1 MRCLLCYETSKSF
14 HHRGTEARRKTD
26 ENLCASV
33 AGGFKT
39 MSDELSPEDELRLNV
54 LFTTELKAV
63 RIDES
68 NMTLWAKTPQGEASV
83 PLKPND
89 RADRYLKR
97 VREQLCG
104 HALGSPGGYPVHL
117 TRWTRQGQTGLSA
130 QHLTQLLLIAEE
142 EAVVAVVH
150 SPALTDEL
158 AQYAWWCMPTIENA
172 RLMLMRDVVSKGSMG
187 RILAGFLVEH
197 LAFLH
202 EDDVGILDT
211 VAVMLYSGVLTE
223 AERVAI
229 WRRGNHRNAYYVPFL
244 ELCPESLPQ
253 TKPERADFAAQ
264 RAALATLTDN
274 PYAIMLLKALS
285 DQGQAFL
292 YATAIIL
299 DRPEVQ
305 EVVNHCLQAVSNW
318 SAPLRDADTT
328 AREIALA
335 TVLAVA
341 PDLAA
346 ECAALAALAV
356 VNAETV
362 RAVFLRTTAIGSLM
376 RRKIEPVVT
385 PLLVQIGVL
394 RKAP

>member
-1 MRCLLCYETSKSF
+1 
-14 HHRGTEARRKTD
+14 
-26 ENLCASV
+26 
-33 AGGFKT
+33 

-54 LFTTELKAV
+54 LFTTDLRAV

-68 NMTLWAKTPQGEASV
+68 NMTLWAKTPDGEASV

-89 RADRYLKR
+89 RSDRYLKR

-130 QHLTQLLLIAEE
+130 QHLKQLLLIAEE

-158 AQYAWWCMPTIENA
+158 AQYAWWCMPTLENA

-187 RILAGFLVEH
+187 RILAEFLVEH

-202 EDDVGILDT
+202 EDDVAILDT
-211 VAVMLYSGVLTE
+211 VAVMIYSGVLTE

-229 WRRGNHRNAYYVPFL
+229 WRRGIHRNAYYVPFL

-253 TKPERADFAAQ
+253 TKPARADFDAQ
-264 RAALATLTDN
+264 REVLATLPGN
-274 PYAIMLLKALS
+274 PYASMLNKALS
-285 DQGQAFL
+285 DQGQTFL
-292 YATAIIL
+292 YATGVIL

-305 EVVNHCLQAVSNW
+305 EVVNHCLQALSGW
-318 SAPLRDADTT
+318 CAPLRILEEA
-328 AREIALA
+328 AREAACNAL
-335 TVLAVA
+335 LAVA
-341 PDLAA
+341 PGLAA
-346 ECAALAALAV
+346 ECAALEGLAAVDAD
-356 VNAETV
+356 TV
-362 RAVFLRTTAIGSLM
+362 RPIFIKTTAIGSLM
-376 RRKIEPVVT
+376 RRKIEPVT
-385 PLLVQIGVL
+385 GPLRNHIQVL
-394 RKAP
+394 RTPQQVT

>member
-1 MRCLLCYETSKSF
+1 
-14 HHRGTEARRKTD
+14 
-26 ENLCASV
+26 
-33 AGGFKT
+33 

-130 QHLTQLLLIAEE
+130 RHLTQLLLIAEE

-150 SPALTDEL
+150 SPALTDEI
-158 AQYAWWCMPTIENA
+158 AQYAWWCMSTIENA

-187 RILAGFLVEH
+187 RILAEFLVEH

-211 VAVMLYSGVLTE
+211 VAVMIYSGVLTE

-244 ELCPESLPQ
+244 ELCPDTLPQ
-253 TKPERADFAAQ
+253 TKPARADFEMQ
-264 RAALATLTDN
+264 RAILSTLPNNAYATLLT
-274 PYAIMLLKALS
+274 KALS
-285 DQGQAFL
+285 DQGQTFL

-305 EVVNHCLQAVSNW
+305 EVVNHCLQALSHW
-318 SAPLRDADTT
+318 CAPLRDTDAPQREG
-328 AREIALA
+328 ARA
-335 TVLAVA
+335 TLLNVA
-341 PDLAA
+341 PQLAA
-346 ECAALAALAV
+346 ECAALDALAA
-356 VNAETV
+356 VNADSV
-362 RAVFLRTTAIGSLM
+362 RAIFLRTTAIGSLM
-376 RRKIEPVVT
+376 RRKIEPIVT
-385 PLLVQIGVL
+385 PLLAQIGVM
-394 RKAP
+394 RKTP

>member
-1 MRCLLCYETSKSF
+1 
-14 HHRGTEARRKTD
+14 
-26 ENLCASV
+26 
-33 AGGFKT
+33 
-39 MSDELSPEDELRLNV
+39 
-54 LFTTELKAV
+54 
-63 RIDES
+63 
-68 NMTLWAKTPQGEASV
+68 
-83 PLKPND
+83 
-89 RADRYLKR
+89 
-97 VREQLCG
+97 
-104 HALGSPGGYPVHL
+104 
-117 TRWTRQGQTGLSA
+117 
-130 QHLTQLLLIAEE
+130 
-142 EAVVAVVH
+142 
-150 SPALTDEL
+150 
-158 AQYAWWCMPTIENA
+158 MPTIENA

-285 DQGQAFL
+285 DQGQTFL

-335 TVLAVA
+335 AVLAVA

-394 RKAP
+394 RSLPGNTSS

>member
-1 MRCLLCYETSKSF
+1 
-14 HHRGTEARRKTD
+14 
-26 ENLCASV
+26 
-33 AGGFKT
+33 

-68 NMTLWAKTPQGEASV
+68 NMTLWAKTPEGEASV

-158 AQYAWWCMPTIENA
+158 AQYAWWCMPTLENA

-187 RILAGFLVEH
+187 RILAQFLVEH

-211 VAVMLYSGVLTE
+211 VAVMIYSGVLTE

-244 ELCPESLPQ
+244 ELCPDALPQ
-253 TKPERADFAAQ
+253 TKPARADYEAQ
-264 RAALATLTDN
+264 RVVLATIPDN
-274 PYAIMLLKALS
+274 PYAIMLNKALS
-285 DQGQAFL
+285 DQGQTFL
-292 YATAIIL
+292 YATTIIL

-305 EVVNHCLQAVSNW
+305 EVVNHCLQALSMW
-318 SAPLRDADTT
+318 CAPLRECDAI
-328 AREIALA
+328 ARKNGRAAVLAIAPTLAAECDALDALA
-335 TVLAVA
+335 TV
-341 PDLAA
+341 DA
-346 ECAALAALAV
+346 ES
-356 VNAETV
+356 V
-362 RAVFLRTTAIGSLM
+362 RPIFIKTTAIGSLM
-376 RRKIEPVVT
+376 RRKIEPIT
-385 PLLVQIGVL
+385 APLRAEINVL
-394 RKAP
+394 RTLRDAEPEAR

>member
-1 MRCLLCYETSKSF
+1 M
-14 HHRGTEARRKTD
+14 
-26 ENLCASV
+26 N
-33 AGGFKT
+33 
-39 MSDELSPEDELRLNV
+39 DELSPEDELRLNV

-158 AQYAWWCMPTIENA
+158 AHYAWWCMPTIENA
-172 RLMLMRDVVSKGSMG
+172 RLMLMREVVSKGSMG
-187 RILAGFLVEH
+187 RILAEFLVEH

-211 VAVMLYSGVLTE
+211 VAVMIYSGVLTE

-244 ELCPESLPQ
+244 ELCPDTLPQ
-253 TKPERADFAAQ
+253 TKPARADFETL
-264 RAALATLTDN
+264 RELLAGLPDN
-274 PYAIMLLKALS
+274 PYVGMLIKALS
-285 DQGQAFL
+285 DQGQTFL
-292 YATAIIL
+292 YATGVIL

-305 EVVNHCLQAVSNW
+305 EVVNHCLQALSQW
-318 SAPLRDADTT
+318 CAPLRNLDVAARDT
-328 AREIALA
+328 ARNALL
-335 TVLAVA
+335 VVA

-346 ECAALAALAV
+346 ACAALDALAAV
-356 VNAETV
+356 DEETV
-362 RAVFLRTTAIGSLM
+362 RPIFIKTTAIGSLM
-376 RRKIEPVVT
+376 RRKIEPIVT
-385 PLLVQIGVL
+385 PLLAQIAVL
-394 RKAP
+394 RKAPA